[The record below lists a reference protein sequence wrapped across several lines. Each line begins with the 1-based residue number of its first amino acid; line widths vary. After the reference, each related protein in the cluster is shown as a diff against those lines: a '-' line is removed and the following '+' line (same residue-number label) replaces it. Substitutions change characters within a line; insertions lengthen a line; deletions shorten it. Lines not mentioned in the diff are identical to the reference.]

1 MEMTRAEI
9 YIVSCELARTVQGY
23 PASKKS
29 KQVVKRPES
38 EDKMYACVWASVLF
52 ALELAQTWIVRSL
65 GNISEDTGDTKKN
78 NIRTYRK
85 ELQEA
90 TNSHTF

>member
-1 MEMTRAEI
+1 
-9 YIVSCELARTVQGY
+9 
-23 PASKKS
+23 
-29 KQVVKRPES
+29 
-38 EDKMYACVWASVLF
+38 MYACVWASVLF

>member
-38 EDKMYACVWASVLF
+38 EDKMYACV
-52 ALELAQTWIVRSL
+52 
-65 GNISEDTGDTKKN
+65 
-78 NIRTYRK
+78 
-85 ELQEA
+85 
-90 TNSHTF
+90 